1 MNKLTLAMV
10 AVAVGSA
17 GCTQQESPVQFSFSI
32 PEPNVLGFQATLT
45 QRYGIGLAGSFDLP
59 KNVGRILLV
68 PESSSQGFGL
78 GLNLNTR
85 AFLRETW
92 VDFREVNGLPTGASF
107 PSWMGVPL
115 VDVAV
120 PELNRGGV
128 DYHFYFGARG
138 QFYVG
143 AAGVIHAIDERF
155 PAVNIGYT
163 FYDKQGRVV
172 LGFQFF
178 GPKIGSNGRAEVPGG
193 IFIGT
198 NLSPFIPAGSKNV
211 GVTSQA
217 LAFATPNIERLAAI
231 AISGAPVK
239 INGQSVQSHIVTSG
253 RDAGRY
259 RTKADVKKVLDRYFE
274 ASRRTY

>member
-1 MNKLTLAMV
+1 V
-10 AVAVGSA
+10 
-17 GCTQQESPVQFSFSI
+17 
-32 PEPNVLGFQATLT
+32 
-45 QRYGIGLAGSFDLP
+45 
-59 KNVGRILLV
+59 LV
-68 PESSSQGFGL
+68 PESAGQGFGL
-78 GLNLNTR
+78 GLLLNTR

-92 VDFREVNGLPTGASF
+92 VDFREVSALPTGASF

-143 AAGVIHAIDERF
+143 AAGLIHAIDERF
-155 PAVNIGYT
+155 PSLNIGYT

-178 GPKIGSNGRAEVPGG
+178 GPKLGPDGRAVVPGG

-198 NLSPFIPAGSKNV
+198 NLSPFLPKTGGAV
-211 GVTSQA
+211 ASQSFA
-217 LAFATPNIERLAAI
+217 LSASTVEH
-231 AISGAPVK
+231 PVR
-239 INGQSVQSHIVTSG
+239 INGKSVQSHIVTSG
-253 RDAGRY
+253 RDAGKY
-259 RTKADVKKVLDRYFE
+259 RTKAQVRRVLDRYFE